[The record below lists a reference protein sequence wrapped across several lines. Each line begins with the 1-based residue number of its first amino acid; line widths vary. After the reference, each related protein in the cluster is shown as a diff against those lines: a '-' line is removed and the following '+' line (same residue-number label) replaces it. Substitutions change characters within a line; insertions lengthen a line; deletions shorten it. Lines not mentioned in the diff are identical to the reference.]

1 MAHPFS
7 GCYSPLGGSHNSIGL
22 HSGSRTRSN
31 LPMQGSSHSGWV
43 STSMPAARSGANTL
57 ARSSGRGRSLWRR
70 LHNLACNGLLWR
82 QAACSGPSASSS

>member
-1 MAHPFS
+1 
-7 GCYSPLGGSHNSIGL
+7 
-22 HSGSRTRSN
+22 
-31 LPMQGSSHSGWV
+31 
-43 STSMPAARSGANTL
+43 MPAARSGANTL